1 MTYRLIGFMS
11 IVLLLS
17 LAAFALLMSHYQDQF
32 MGEVARTASEVGRAT
47 LQTLESGQFPAPRA
61 VVQRLDDSGA
71 FSIEADHMVV
81 DVTENKDRRVM
92 FVTARGPGELRKTTG
107 GGFLMVQQEGEEPK
121 RIDIKELSDEGGLP
135 GALTFQGEGCL
146 PEVEED
152 VRVVGGIQQV
162 TTVIH
167 LDEIRAEKEA
177 EGLFLRIPT
186 LRAEADEANTFE
198 KAWTAEANAA
208 GVAPATF
215 TEEFRFEV
223 PTDDFSD
230 LFSKFRSRSRFV
242 FLGVF
247 LVGTALSAGL
257 ATRFT
262 RPVRRLDTAIHQ
274 LSEGDMEV
282 QVPVRG
288 RDEMARLG
296 RAFNEMAA
304 KLRSS
309 RERAR
314 EMTRREKLSA
324 LGRLA
329 AGVAHDVRNPLH
341 SIGLTLQHLQDAC
354 RPEDDDRAQD
364 FDRSVS
370 IIRGEIHRL
379 DKLVA
384 NFLHFARS
392 DRLERAPVSLGD
404 LARETVHLV
413 EKEAERRGIEIEVV
427 VDDAVPTVQADAES
441 IRASILNLVLNGFEA
456 MPDGG
461 SLRIRVAAVARDN
474 EVVLEVIDSGHGIPE
489 SEQERVFDFAYTTRD
504 GGNGLGLA
512 MVHQVVVEEHGGR
525 VSLDSRPDEGTRV
538 SLAFPREAAPEATS

>member
-1 MTYRLIGFMS
+1 
-11 IVLLLS
+11 
-17 LAAFALLMSHYQDQF
+17 
-32 MGEVARTASEVGRAT
+32 
-47 LQTLESGQFPAPRA
+47 
-61 VVQRLDDSGA
+61 
-71 FSIEADHMVV
+71 
-81 DVTENKDRRVM
+81 
-92 FVTARGPGELRKTTG
+92 
-107 GGFLMVQQEGEEPK
+107 
-121 RIDIKELSDEGGLP
+121 
-135 GALTFQGEGCL
+135 
-146 PEVEED
+146 
-152 VRVVGGIQQV
+152 
-162 TTVIH
+162 
-167 LDEIRAEKEA
+167 
-177 EGLFLRIPT
+177 
-186 LRAEADEANTFE
+186 
-198 KAWTAEANAA
+198 
-208 GVAPATF
+208 
-215 TEEFRFEV
+215 
-223 PTDDFSD
+223 
-230 LFSKFRSRSRFV
+230 
-242 FLGVF
+242 
-247 LVGTALSAGL
+247 
-257 ATRFT
+257 
-262 RPVRRLDTAIHQ
+262 
-274 LSEGDMEV
+274 
-282 QVPVRG
+282 
-288 RDEMARLG
+288 MARLG

-404 LARETVHLV
+404 LARETVRLV
-413 EKEAERRGIEIEVV
+413 EKEAERRGIEIDVV
-427 VDDAVPTVQADAES
+427 ADDAVPTVQADAES

-461 SLRIRVAAVARDN
+461 SLRIRVATVDRDN
-474 EVVLEVIDSGHGIPE
+474 EVVLEVVDTGHGIPE

-538 SLAFPREAAPEATS
+538 SLAFPRGAAPEATS